1 MITLGEKFRVLNTS
15 SDVEVYDVVLGV
27 HTLRTTPATVL
38 GSTKANTYF
47 KIKGFG
53 KFDLASM
60 VDFRAA
66 RAKAAAVEVAKFT
79 TVGPVGYAIGNV
91 IEARITLNTER
102 YEGELADNYIVGGR
116 PIVIQTAPLTA
127 ATTADIT
134 AKIVAAYTAYKSL
147 FNKANFVL
155 ASLTDVGGDIV
166 STIATGYEGV
176 AVAKIEISI
185 SAQGSGTY
193 PKTNLAKVAFS
204 TYGTQGTQGR
214 GLGKFLEESVR
225 VSTADNIR
233 AYGMNAEA
241 DTTVDLRGSY
251 TQFNWRMTANYDHAL
266 GNDSVDFKPTAEH
279 DFTLFLNESTCM
291 DVAGVEA
298 TATKAINLLAAAVVL
313 TAAPAASTI
322 LAPAVNTA
330 NYNTIALLN
339 KLDASVLT
347 TVLFTT

>member
-1 MITLGEKFRVLNTS
+1 MFTLGEKFRVLNTS
-15 SDVEVYDVVLGV
+15 SDV
-27 HTLRTTPATVL
+27 TLFDGATALTTTALVAAAAKAT
-38 GSTKANTYF
+38 TF
-47 KIKGFG
+47 IKIKGFG

-60 VDFRAA
+60 TDFRGV
-66 RAKAAAVEVAKFT
+66 RAKAAAVEVAT
-79 TVGPVGYAIGNV
+79 HVVVAPVGVAIGNV

-102 YEGELADNYIVGGR
+102 YEGELANNYITGSR

-127 ATTADIT
+127 IAINDIG
-134 AKIVAAYTAYKSL
+134 AAIDAAYVKYKSL
-147 FNKANFVL
+147 FNKSNNVL
-155 ASLTDVGGDIV
+155 STLTNVAGTLT

-193 PKTNLAKVAFS
+193 PKTTLVKTVTTA
-204 TYGTQGTQGR
+204 GTQGR

-279 DFTLFLNESTCM
+279 DFTLFLNEATCL
-291 DVAGVEA
+291 DVAAAAGVG
-298 TATKAINLLAAAVVL
+298 TKAINLMASAVIKAGVPVAAASVALAAND
-313 TAAPAASTI
+313 AAST
-322 LAPAVNTA
+322 TA
-330 NYNTIALLN
+330 YGNIALVT
-339 KLDASVLT
+339 KVDTGVAT
-347 TVLFTT
+347 EILFNV